1 MKKSKMSYA
10 GGKKVKMGY
19 AGGKKVK
26 MMMAGGIIKD
36 LIAKHVSS
44 NIQYTFF

>member
-1 MKKSKMSYA
+1 MKMA

-26 MMMAGGIIKD
+26 MMAAGGIIKGP
-36 LIAKHVSS
+36 HS
-44 NIQYTFF
+44 

>member
-1 MKKSKMSYA
+1 MKYA

-26 MMMAGGIIKD
+26 MMKVGGKTGVP
-36 LIAKHVSS
+36 LIFGPK
-44 NIQYTFF
+44 

>member
-1 MKKSKMSYA
+1 MRMA

-26 MMMAGGIIKD
+26 MMKAGGKVP
-36 LIAKHVSS
+36 LIHGPK
-44 NIQYTFF
+44 

>member
-1 MKKSKMSYA
+1 MQHMKKSKMKMA

-26 MMMAGGIIKD
+26 MMSAGGIIKGP
-36 LIAKHVSS
+36 HS
-44 NIQYTFF
+44 

>member
-1 MKKSKMSYA
+1 MKKAKMKMA

-26 MMMAGGIIKD
+26 MMNAGGIIHGPKN
-36 LIAKHVSS
+36 LV
-44 NIQYTFF
+44 

>member
-1 MKKSKMSYA
+1 MA

-26 MMMAGGIIKD
+26 MMKAGGVPIISGPK
-36 LIAKHVSS
+36 
-44 NIQYTFF
+44 

>member
-1 MKKSKMSYA
+1 MQHMKKSKMKMA

-26 MMMAGGIIKD
+26 MMSAGGAVKIIQGP
-36 LIAKHVSS
+36 HS
-44 NIQYTFF
+44 

>member
-1 MKKSKMSYA
+1 MKYKKKSKMKYA

-26 MMMAGGIIKD
+26 MMKAGGKTRVP
-36 LIAKHVSS
+36 LIFGPK
-44 NIQYTFF
+44 

>member
-1 MKKSKMSYA
+1 MKKSKMGYA

-26 MMMAGGIIKD
+26 MMNAGGIISGPRW
-36 LIAKHVSS
+36 V
-44 NIQYTFF
+44 N

>member
-1 MKKSKMSYA
+1 MRMA

-26 MMMAGGIIKD
+26 MMKAGGKVPIIHGPK
-36 LIAKHVSS
+36 
-44 NIQYTFF
+44 

>member
-1 MKKSKMSYA
+1 MKHSKMKMA

-26 MMMAGGIIKD
+26 MMSAGGIIKGP
-36 LIAKHVSS
+36 HS
-44 NIQYTFF
+44 

>member
-1 MKKSKMSYA
+1 MKYKKKSKMKMA

-26 MMMAGGIIKD
+26 MMKAGGVP
-36 LIAKHVSS
+36 LIFGPK
-44 NIQYTFF
+44 

>member
-1 MKKSKMSYA
+1 MGYA

-26 MMMAGGIIKD
+26 MMKAGGVP
-36 LIAKHVSS
+36 LIYGPK
-44 NIQYTFF
+44 

>member
-1 MKKSKMSYA
+1 MA

-26 MMMAGGIIKD
+26 MMKAGGVPHITGPK
-36 LIAKHVSS
+36 
-44 NIQYTFF
+44 

>member
-1 MKKSKMSYA
+1 MKHSKMKMA

-26 MMMAGGIIKD
+26 MMSAGGAVKIIQGP
-36 LIAKHVSS
+36 HS
-44 NIQYTFF
+44 

>member
-1 MKKSKMSYA
+1 MKYKKKSKMKYA

-26 MMMAGGIIKD
+26 MMKAGGVP
-36 LIAKHVSS
+36 LIFGPK
-44 NIQYTFF
+44 

>member
-1 MKKSKMSYA
+1 MGYA

-26 MMMAGGIIKD
+26 MMSAGGIIKGP
-36 LIAKHVSS
+36 HS
-44 NIQYTFF
+44 

>member
-1 MKKSKMSYA
+1 MKYKKKSKMKMA

-26 MMMAGGIIKD
+26 MMKAGGKVP
-36 LIAKHVSS
+36 LIHGPK
-44 NIQYTFF
+44 

>member
-1 MKKSKMSYA
+1 MKMA

-26 MMMAGGIIKD
+26 MMSAGGAVKIIQGP
-36 LIAKHVSS
+36 HS
-44 NIQYTFF
+44 

>member
-1 MKKSKMSYA
+1 MA

-26 MMMAGGIIKD
+26 MMSAGGIIKGP
-36 LIAKHVSS
+36 HS
-44 NIQYTFF
+44 

>member
-1 MKKSKMSYA
+1 MGYA

-26 MMMAGGIIKD
+26 MMSAGGAVKIIQGP
-36 LIAKHVSS
+36 HS
-44 NIQYTFF
+44 

>member
-1 MKKSKMSYA
+1 MQHMKKSKMKMA

-26 MMMAGGIIKD
+26 MMKAGCKVP
-36 LIAKHVSS
+36 LIHGPK
-44 NIQYTFF
+44 

>member
-1 MKKSKMSYA
+1 MKMA

-26 MMMAGGIIKD
+26 MMSAGGIIKGP
-36 LIAKHVSS
+36 HS
-44 NIQYTFF
+44 

>member
-1 MKKSKMSYA
+1 MGYA

-26 MMMAGGIIKD
+26 MMKAGGIIQGP
-36 LIAKHVSS
+36 HS
-44 NIQYTFF
+44 